1 MKHPFQIITTD
12 KSGKHLFATVKNNL
26 QVFDLE
32 SGSLLGVWIDEVNSN
47 TSLRKQQEEK
57 IKVLQAQQEE
67 LTQTSEDTEQENTP
81 PYKKQKSSVSKAIK
95 VPKIPVPGPGAPPIY
110 NYIRALTLSKDENF
124 LIGITDSDKSVI
136 IFSIDFENTENCLT
150 LIKRQVFPKRP
161 CAVSTSIDDKTVVVA
176 DKFGDVYTIDINSE
190 AAIDEKELSPLLGH
204 VSMLSDVKIAEHN
217 GKQFIL
223 TGDRD
228 EHIKVSNYPKSY
240 VVKHWLF
247 GHREFVSSLHIP
259 EFNTDLLISGGG
271 DEFICLWNWYKNEL
285 LSKVQLRDLVQPFL
299 TDSHLPP
306 ERFLTEDSKREISIS
321 KILTYVNPKSSE
333 KLLIILCE
341 NTNCVLLFELK
352 DDFSIIHKCTLE
364 VNYSLIDICLDQS
377 SGTFIASKDIESGD
391 DLLEFYQINN
401 NSNVL
406 EIVDRSNL
414 SKSISTANNCEVESR
429 EQFYPLSYINSLRK
443 RSEH

>member
-32 SGSLLGVWIDEVNSN
+32 SGRQLGSWVDDVDIN
-47 TSLRKQQEEK
+47 TSLKKQQEEK
-57 IKVLQAQQEE
+57 IKALEAQQEE
-67 LTQTSEDTEQENTP
+67 LTQTSEDTELENDP
-81 PYKKQKSSVSKAIK
+81 SSKKQKSNISKAIK

-110 NYIRALTLSKDENF
+110 NYIRALTLSKDQKF
-124 LIGITDSDKSVI
+124 LIGITDSDKSVL
-136 IFSIDFENTENCLT
+136 IFKIDFENTDNCLT
-150 LIKRQVFPKRP
+150 LIKRQAFPKRP

-176 DKFGDVYTIDINSE
+176 DKFGDVYTMDIDSE
-190 AAIDEKELSPLLGH
+190 KTIDEKELSPLLGH
-204 VSMLSDVKIAEHN
+204 VSMLSDVKIAEHS

-228 EHIKVSNYPKSY
+228 EHIRVSNYPKSY

-271 DEFICLWNWYKNEL
+271 DEFICLWNWYNNEL
-285 LSKVQLRDLVQPFL
+285 LSKVPLRDLIQPFL

-306 ERFLTEDSKREISIS
+306 DRFLKEDSKREISIS
-321 KILTYVNPKSSE
+321 KILTCVNPKSND
-333 KLLIILCE
+333 KLIIVLCE

-352 DDFSIIHKCTLE
+352 DDFSITHKFTLK
-364 VNYSLIDICLDQS
+364 VDYSIIDICLDLS
-377 SGTFIASKDIESGD
+377 SGTFIASKDIESND
-391 DLLEFYQINN
+391 DLLEFYKLNN
-401 NSNVL
+401 DSNTL
-406 EIVDRSNL
+406 EIVERSDL
-414 SKSISTANNCEVESR
+414 SKAITQTNNCEVESR
-429 EQFYPLSYINSLRK
+429 DQFYPLYYINSLRK